1 MQSMTGYGSGSA
13 SHALGTLEV
22 NIRTVNSRFLEI
34 SLHDSKIPAT
44 VSQTVYQMVKDS
56 LERGKVTVKI
66 SFIPAQGG
74 SGRQVH
80 VDKELLSAYVKALQE
95 LKHVKGIKKSKV
107 TVQDLLP
114 LPEP

>member
-44 VSQTVYQMVKDS
+44 VFQTVYQMVKDS

-80 VDKELLSAYVKALQE
+80 ISRLFEQIPPNSPQVANCFTDIK
-95 LKHVKGIKKSKV
+95 LKHPTS
-107 TVQDLLP
+107 P
-114 LPEP
+114 

>member
-44 VSQTVYQMVKDS
+44 VS
-56 LERGKVTVKI
+56 
-66 SFIPAQGG
+66 
-74 SGRQVH
+74 
-80 VDKELLSAYVKALQE
+80 
-95 LKHVKGIKKSKV
+95 
-107 TVQDLLP
+107 
-114 LPEP
+114 